1 MATLSG
7 RKFEIV
13 QTLVQTAPDKAVS
26 MLERA
31 LAEAGDEGP
40 LGSVRRLVEAEIAD
54 RRLRGLVLQSV
65 APLFGDRGDGAT
77 PGFPPRALGLLW
89 RALKADAAGEIA
101 RAARAADEA
110 EGETK
115 GGVDGG
121 RDLRA
126 AIEGLL
132 TLAAGGVRGRTSP
145 EFEAVSTACDVARP
159 DGAEALARYLD
170 LAPVASRAIARLAE
184 WIAHPGGDTAAA
196 ARVAHRDAVDLADD
210 AGPRF
215 FHMLAAHLPHRWMV
229 MRIISAVMDKPTERY
244 LADSELADFGE
255 GVLGDVDRLLGK
267 LATLDLASGAQAG
280 CAAAQQLESAVQ
292 QIVEVE
298 SSVELTREHGWGK
311 RIVGQ
316 RTAIAGMVA
325 GRLREAETAV
335 QAALPNQQ
343 ARGARGRGAVNLT
356 AAPNPTA
363 LAKATALLAFAEGS
377 RSSMNPGGFT
387 AVRGKA
393 MERLGEWLN
402 QYADEALEMLRHDRP
417 ADLAS
422 ARAVLAAVADLTGF
436 VQGEKAAE
444 LIRRRAAVSVQ
455 PNDPEGL
462 IAATG

>member
-13 QTLVQTAPDKAVS
+13 QTLVQTAPDKAVT

-31 LAEAGDEGP
+31 LAETGDEGP
-40 LGSVRRLVEAEIAD
+40 LASVRRLVEAEVAD

-65 APLFGDRGDGAT
+65 VPLFAAGGDGA
-77 PGFPPRALGLLW
+77 PPVFPTRALGLLW
-89 RALKADAAGEIA
+89 RALKTHASAEIEHA
-101 RAARAADEA
+101 RDTAEAAD
-110 EGETK
+110 GETK
-115 GGVDGG
+115 GGADSG
-121 RDLRA
+121 RDLRDA
-126 AIEGLL
+126 VEGLL
-132 TLAAGGVRGRTSP
+132 TLAAGGVRGLISP
-145 EFEAVSTACDVARP
+145 EFEAVATACDAARP
-159 DGAEALARYLD
+159 GGAEALARHLD
-170 LAPVASRAIARLAE
+170 LAPVASRAIARLE
-184 WIAHPGGDTAAA
+184 DWIAHPGGDTAAA
-196 ARVAHRDAVDLADD
+196 ARVAHRDAVELADD

-255 GVLGDVDRLLGK
+255 GVLGDVDRLLAK
-267 LATLDLASGAQAG
+267 LATLDGSAGAQAG
-280 CAAAQQLESAVQ
+280 RAAANQLASAVQ

-316 RTAIAGMVA
+316 RAAIAGMVA

-335 QAALPNQQ
+335 QAALPSQE
-343 ARGARGRGAVNLT
+343 ARGARGRGAVDLT
-356 AAPNPTA
+356 APPNPVA
-363 LAKATALLAFAEGS
+363 LAKATALLAFAEAS

-387 AVRGKA
+387 SVRGTA
-393 MERLGEWLN
+393 MERLGAWLN
-402 QYADEALEMLRHDRP
+402 QYADEALELLRHDRP

-455 PNDPEGL
+455 PHNAEGL
-462 IAATG
+462 IAAAG